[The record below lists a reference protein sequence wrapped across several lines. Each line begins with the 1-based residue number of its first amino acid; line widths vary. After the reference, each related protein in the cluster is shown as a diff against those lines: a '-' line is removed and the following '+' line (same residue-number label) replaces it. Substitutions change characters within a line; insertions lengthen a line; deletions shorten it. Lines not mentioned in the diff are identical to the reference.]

1 MKKRISIL
9 LIFTLFITSTKPVF
23 SINYSENED
32 YWYSVCNG
40 RISPEMLSSC
50 QGFNAYLKNK
60 ADNMQSQLS
69 ELDSQIQAIKGDIDE
84 LVKVAN
90 DLQAQIDVKNSEIQE
105 FENQIAALENTIV
118 EVEAEIIK
126 KEEDIEIRDQQI
138 KERMV
143 QSQTYNNAF
152 GYIDFLMGASDF
164 IDLIQR
170 ISIMNQITSHEEMEI
185 EAFTADIQQL
195 EIDHQQITIQKESLE
210 TQKNVLNQ
218 AKIELEGYK
227 QRQDALIAEYKMKEE
242 ELMDAYMRSEASI
255 NSIRD
260 NMPSFSVSGGQPSDT
275 NGFGPV
281 VSGYLSAGT
290 WYYPASFGGGRHS
303 GMDIAGPIG
312 TPITA
317 PFNGIVAIAQNLT
330 SQGGL
335 GTRPFTGNNVML
347 IGTVNGTTYA
357 IHMLHMQYN
366 SITVSP
372 GQNVTKGQVIGARG
386 STGNSTG
393 PHVHI
398 DLYNLG
404 TMSVEDAYNQVRNTG
419 TYTFGMNYHAYGWEC
434 SNKAPICRE
443 RPEEL
448 IPY

>member
-1 MKKRISIL
+1 MRKKIAVLLAVSLVLASTRTAYSID
-9 LIFTLFITSTKPVF
+9 
-23 SINYSENED
+23 YSEDES

-40 RISPEMLSSC
+40 RISPDLLSSC
-50 QGFNAYLKNK
+50 QGFNAYLTNK
-60 ADNMQSQLS
+60 ANSMESQLE
-69 ELDSQIQAIKGDIDE
+69 ELDVQIQAIQGDIDE

-90 DLQAQIDVKNSEIQE
+90 DIQTQIDAKDREIQVL
-105 FENQIAALENTIV
+105 ENQINELENNIAVVEDEIV
-118 EVEAEIIK
+118 KREQ
-126 KEEDIEIRDQQI
+126 DIEVRDELI
-138 KERMV
+138 KEQIV
-143 QSQTYNNAF
+143 QAQTFDSTY
-152 GYIDFLMGASDF
+152 GYIDFLMGAKDF
-164 IDLIQR
+164 VDLLRR
-170 ISIMNQITSHEEMEI
+170 ISIMNQLTSYEQNQI
-185 EAFTADIQQL
+185 EQLNNDIEQL
-195 EIDHQQITIQKESLE
+195 EHDRKQIEIQKESIE
-210 TQKNVLNQ
+210 AQKSVLDQ
-218 AKIELEGYK
+218 SKAELEGYK
-227 QRQDALIAEYKMKEE
+227 QRQDTLIAQYKQKEE
-242 ELMDAYMRSEASI
+242 ELMDAYMRSDASI
-255 NSIRD
+255 NEIRN
-260 NMPSFSVSGGQPSDT
+260 NMPSFSASGGQPVDT
-275 NGFGPV
+275 SGFGPV

-290 WYYPASFGGGRHS
+290 WYYPGGGRHS
-303 GMDIAGPIG
+303 GMDIAGPVG

-335 GTRPFTGNNVML
+335 GTRPYTGNNVML

-372 GQNVTKGQVIGARG
+372 GQTVNQGEVIGARG

-404 TMSVEDAYNQVRNTG
+404 SMSVEEAYNRVRNTG
-419 TYTFGMNYHAYGWEC
+419 TYTFGMDYHAYGWEC

-443 RPEEL
+443 RPEEF